1 MQGRFIMQLR
11 SLVCAWV
18 LACMAQVSQA
28 GLILNTTDVEQAVA
42 RGAVLWDARAP
53 ADYAQGHLPGAINIG
68 AVGDVFRDPHRE
80 DPPSAAVASQLF
92 GRAGLDILQREVVVY
107 ATQGD
112 PYAYFAARMIEYY
125 GGTHAK
131 VYHGGIDAW
140 KAAGKPLSQQATT
153 LPPVALQLSQ
163 ERVGT
168 LWTHDVI
175 ERVRSG
181 GSQIVDTRTPKEF
194 TGEDIR
200 AIRGGHI
207 RGAISIPYESNWVD
221 PAAAVKL
228 ASRQV
233 SHREGMA
240 LKQQDDLRALYSKL
254 DPDKETVVYCQSG
267 VRASE
272 TAVILRDLGFT
283 RVKVYEPSWLGY
295 AGVLNAPAENEV
307 FVNVGALNGQ
317 ISALQ
322 GKLRALEAEIGK
334 LQAARQ

>member
-1 MQGRFIMQLR
+1 MRVGL
-11 SLVCAWV
+11 
-18 LACMAQVSQA
+18 LAVFWLLSALLSSAQA
-28 GLILNTTDVEQAVA
+28 GLVLDTTQVEQALA
-42 RGAVLWDARAP
+42 RGAVLWDARSA
-53 ADYAQGHLPGAINIG
+53 ADYAQGHIPGAVNLG
-68 AVGDVFRDPHRE
+68 SVGDVFRDPHRE
-80 DPPSAAVASQLF
+80 DPPSAAVASLLF
-92 GRAGLDILQREVVVY
+92 GRAGMDILNRDVVVY

-125 GGTHAK
+125 GGPHAK

-140 KAAGKPLSQQATT
+140 KSAGKPLSQQVTT
-153 LPPVALQLSQ
+153 LPPVTLNLTQ

-168 LWTHDVI
+168 LWTQDVI
-175 ERVRSG
+175 ERVRAG
-181 GSQIVDTRTPKEF
+181 GAQIVDTRTPKEF
-194 TGEDIR
+194 SGEDIR

-207 RGAISIPYESNWVD
+207 QGAISIPYESNWQD
-221 PAAAVKL
+221 PAAALKL

-240 LKQQDDLRALYSKL
+240 LKQQNDLRALYAKL
-254 DPDKETVVYCQSG
+254 DPEKETVVYCQSG

-307 FVNVGALNGQ
+307 FVNVGAINGQ

-322 GKLRALEAEIGK
+322 GKLRTLEAELAK
-334 LQAARQ
+334 LQPRH

>member
-1 MQGRFIMQLR
+1 MMQLR
-11 SLVCAWV
+11 AVMLTWMLVCT
-18 LACMAQVSQA
+18 AQVSQA
-28 GLILNTTDVEQAVA
+28 GLVLDTTDIEPAVA
-42 RGAVLWDARAP
+42 RGAVLWDARSP

-68 AVGDVFRDPHRE
+68 AVGDVFRDPNRE

-92 GRAGLDILQREVVVY
+92 GRAGLDILKREVVVY

-140 KAAGKPLSQQATT
+140 KAAGKPLSQQAST
-153 LPPVALQLSQ
+153 LPEVNLQLSQ

-175 ERVRSG
+175 ERVKAG
-181 GSQIVDTRTPKEF
+181 GAQIVDTRTPKEF
-194 TGEDIR
+194 SGEDIR

-207 RGAISIPYESNWVD
+207 QGAISIPYESNWVD

-240 LKQQDDLRALYSKL
+240 LKQQQDLKALYSQL
-254 DPDKETVVYCQSG
+254 DPQKETVVYCQSG

-322 GKLRALEAEIGK
+322 NRLRALETEIGK
-334 LQAARQ
+334 LQTARQ

>member
-1 MQGRFIMQLR
+1 LFSALL
-11 SLVCAWV
+11 SPAL
-18 LACMAQVSQA
+18 A
-28 GLILNTTDVEQAVA
+28 GLVYDTTEVEQALA

-53 ADYAQGHLPGAINIG
+53 SDYAQGHIPGAVNLG
-68 AVGDVFRDPHRE
+68 AVGDVFRDPNRE

-125 GGTHAK
+125 GGPHAK

-140 KAAGKPLSQQATT
+140 KSAGKALSQQTTT
-153 LPPVALQLSQ
+153 LPPLVLNLSQ

-168 LWTHDVI
+168 LWT
-175 ERVRSG
+175 
-181 GSQIVDTRTPKEF
+181 QEF
-194 TGEDIR
+194 SGEDIR

-207 RGAISIPYESNWVD
+207 QGAISIPYESNWQD

-228 ASRQV
+228 ASKQV

-240 LKQQDDLRALYSKL
+240 LKQQNELRALYAKL
-254 DPDKETVVYCQSG
+254 DPTKETVVYCQSG

-283 RVKVYEPSWLGY
+283 QVKVYEPSWLGY
-295 AGVLNAPAENEV
+295 AGVLNAPASNEV
-307 FVNVGALNGQ
+307 FVNVGAINGQ

-322 GKLRALEAEIGK
+322 GKLRALEAELAR
-334 LQAARQ
+334 LQSRQ

>member
-1 MQGRFIMQLR
+1 MRLKSVLWGWVMICSAHL
-11 SLVCAWV
+11 SHAALVLDTAE
-18 LACMAQVSQA
+18 
-28 GLILNTTDVEQAVA
+28 VEQAVA
-42 RGAVLWDARAP
+42 RGAVLWDARSP
-53 ADYAQGHLPGAINIG
+53 AEYAQGHLPGAINIG

-92 GRAGLDILQREVVVY
+92 GRAGLDILRRDIVVY

-112 PYAYFAARMIEYY
+112 PYAYFAARMVEYY
-125 GGTHAK
+125 GGQHAR
-131 VYHGGIDAW
+131 VYHGGVDAW
-140 KAAGKPLSQQATT
+140 KAAGKSLSQQAVT

-163 ERVGT
+163 ERQGT

-175 ERVRSG
+175 ERVRAG
-181 GSQIVDTRTPKEF
+181 GAQIVDTRTPKEF
-194 TGEDIR
+194 SGEDIR

-207 RGAISIPYESNWVD
+207 QGAISIPYESNWVD
-221 PAAAVKL
+221 PAAAVKF
-228 ASRQV
+228 SSKQV

-240 LKQQDDLRALYSKL
+240 LKQHNELRALYSQL
-254 DPDKETVVYCQSG
+254 DPNQETVVYCQSG

-272 TAVILRDLGFT
+272 TAVILRDLGFKS
-283 RVKVYEPSWLGY
+283 VKVYEPSWLGY

-322 GKLRALEAEIGK
+322 GKLRALEAEISK
-334 LQAARQ
+334 LQAVRN

>member
-1 MQGRFIMQLR
+1 LKGKFIMRLT
-11 SLVCAWV
+11 SWLMPWVLVCA
-18 LACMAQVSQA
+18 ASTGHA
-28 GLILNTTDVEQAVA
+28 GLVLDTAEVDQAVA
-42 RGAVLWDARAP
+42 RGAVLWDARSP
-53 ADYAQGHLPGAINIG
+53 AEYAQGHLPGAINIG

-112 PYAYFAARMIEYY
+112 PYAYFAARMVEYY

-140 KAAGKPLSQQATT
+140 KAAGKPVSQQAVT
-153 LPPVALQLSQ
+153 LPPVTLHLSQ

-168 LWTHDVI
+168 LWTNEVI
-175 ERVRSG
+175 DRVRAG
-181 GSQIVDTRTPKEF
+181 GTQIVDTRTPKEF
-194 TGEDIR
+194 AGEDIR

-207 RGAISIPYESNWVD
+207 RGAISIPYENNWVD
-221 PAAAVKL
+221 PAAALKL
-228 ASRQV
+228 SSRQV

-240 LKQQDDLRALYSKL
+240 LKQQQELRALYSTL
-254 DPDKETVVYCQSG
+254 DPNQETVVYCQSG

-272 TAVILRDLGFT
+272 TAVILRDLGFS

-295 AGVLNAPAENEV
+295 AGVLNAPADNEV

-317 ISALQ
+317 LSALQ
-322 GKLRALEAEIGK
+322 GKLRLLEAEIGK
-334 LQAARQ
+334 LQAARP

>member
-1 MQGRFIMQLR
+1 MMQLR
-11 SLVCAWV
+11 AFMLAWMLVCT
-18 LACMAQVSQA
+18 AQLSQA
-28 GLILNTTDVEQAVA
+28 GLVLDTSDIEPAVA
-42 RGAVLWDARAP
+42 RGAVLWDARSP

-92 GRAGLDILQREVVVY
+92 GRAGLDILKREVVVY

-112 PYAYFAARMIEYY
+112 AYAYFAARMIEYY

-153 LPPVALQLSQ
+153 LPAVNLQLSQ

-175 ERVRSG
+175 DRVKAG
-181 GSQIVDTRTPKEF
+181 GAQIVDTRTPKEF
-194 TGEDIR
+194 SGEDIR

-207 RGAISIPYESNWVD
+207 QGAISIPYESNWVD

-240 LKQQDDLRALYSKL
+240 LKQQQDLKALYSQL
-254 DPDKETVVYCQSG
+254 DPQKETVVYCQSG

-322 GKLRALEAEIGK
+322 NKLRALETEIGK

>member
-1 MQGRFIMQLR
+1 MRIAKLLFGVGLWAGLL
-11 SLVCAWV
+11 SA
-18 LACMAQVSQA
+18 QA
-28 GLILNTTDVEQAVA
+28 GLVLDTVQMEQALA
-42 RGAVLWDARAP
+42 RGAVLWDARSA
-53 ADYAQGHLPGAINIG
+53 ADYAKGHIPGAVNLG

-92 GRAGLDILQREVVVY
+92 GRAGIDILKRDVVVY

-125 GGTHAK
+125 GGSHAQ

-140 KAAGKPLSQQATT
+140 TSAGKALSEQATA
-153 LPPVALQLSQ
+153 LPPVALNLSQ

-168 LWTHDVI
+168 LWTQDVI
-175 ERVRSG
+175 ERVRAG
-181 GSQIVDTRTPKEF
+181 GAQIVDTRTPKEF
-194 TGEDIR
+194 QGEDIR

-207 RGAISIPYESNWVD
+207 QGAVSIPYESNWQD

-228 ASRQV
+228 ASRQI

-240 LKQQDDLRALYSKL
+240 LKQQSELRALYAKL
-254 DPDKETVVYCQSG
+254 DPEKETVVYCQSG

-283 RVKVYEPSWLGY
+283 KVKVYEPSWLGY

-307 FVNVGALNGQ
+307 FVNVGAINGQ
-317 ISALQ
+317 LGALQ
-322 GKLRALEAEIGK
+322 GRLRALEAELAK
-334 LQAARQ
+334 LQSRP

>member
-1 MQGRFIMQLR
+1 MQLR
-11 SLVCAWV
+11 SLLCAWV
-18 LACMAQVSQA
+18 LACVAQSSQA
-28 GLILNTTDVEQAVA
+28 GLVLDTSDVEHAVA
-42 RGAVLWDARAP
+42 RGAVLWDARSA

-92 GRAGLDILQREVVVY
+92 GRAGLDILRREVVVY

-140 KAAGKPLSQQATT
+140 KAAGKPLSQQAVT
-153 LPPVALQLSQ
+153 LPPIALQLSQ

-168 LWTHDVI
+168 LWTHDVM
-175 ERVRSG
+175 ERVQSG
-181 GSQIVDTRTPKEF
+181 GAQIIDTRTPKEF
-194 TGEDIR
+194 AGEDIR

-207 RGAISIPYESNWVD
+207 RGAISIPYENNWVD
-221 PAAAVKL
+221 PAASVKL
-228 ASRQV
+228 ASRQI

-240 LKQQDDLRALYSKL
+240 LKQQQDLKALYSQL

-322 GKLRALEAEIGK
+322 GKLRVLEAEIGK
-334 LQAARQ
+334 LQAARP